1 MSMLFFINFNANPD
15 HTASLFFLLFFSL
28 SFSFLHA
35 CGIRFACKRH
45 GLVPIRH
52 LCRPPCPRQPRPP
65 TLFARDIIS
74 TRAQRGGIAHL
85 CVERDGMVGLLSL
98 PVLQAP
104 QLVTL
109 PGSFSPSLSS
119 SWQASM
125 HLAASARAVFLS
137 PPLVFPSFTLI
148 VSVRLGRVV
157 ALCVASVFWRAP
169 DPPTPTPPRLTR
181 NPPLAHP
188 AARAQRL

>member
-1 MSMLFFINFNANPD
+1 MLAAFALLANG
-15 HTASLFFLLFFSL
+15 TASSPLGTSVGRHALASPVPLPCSPATL
-28 SFSFLHA
+28 SP
-35 CGIRFACKRH
+35 
-45 GLVPIRH
+45 LV
-52 LCRPPCPRQPRPP
+52 L
-65 TLFARDIIS
+65 S
-74 TRAQRGGIAHL
+74 VGGIAHL